1 MTASGPAHRSDGE
14 PLYVAS
20 VRNTGGTAGRVV
32 LDEGPAGHPE
42 LPTGAPRA
50 NGEGFNPEQFL
61 AMAWSTCFGETLRV
75 VLRERSAAR
84 GADGSAE
91 PMIPEPEVTASVA
104 LRRDPAGG
112 YLFVPGLAVRIP
124 GIAESEASTAVAEAH
139 ARCPVSRLLRAPGE
153 PEVMLVTG
161 DRSAPTR

>member
-84 GADGSAE
+84 GADGSAK
-91 PMIPEPEVTASVA
+91 PMIPEPEVTVTVA
-104 LRRDPAGG
+104 LHHDPAGG
-112 YLFVPGLAVRIP
+112 YLFVPRLSVRLDGLPA
-124 GIAESEASTAVAEAH
+124 GEASGAVAAAH
-139 ARCPVSRLLRAPGE
+139 ARCPVSKLLRSGTE
-153 PEVMLVTG
+153 PEVVL
-161 DRSAPTR
+161 APGA